1 MKRTLVHRPLYLV
14 HRTSS
19 LVHRP
24 SSLVLLFLIISSS
37 FAQTPFERV
46 NPFIGTD
53 GQGHTYPGATVPHG
67 MVQLSPDTRQ
77 GVEDSQAGYHY
88 ADHQLLGFSHTHLL
102 GTDHAD
108 LADFL
113 IRPCQDIP
121 TFQHKNEVAQ
131 PGYYSVTLDNG
142 IFCEL
147 TATEYCG
154 MHHYKY
160 PEGTENIRLLLDL
173 GHVLDN
179 GGYATKC
186 EADVTAP
193 NEICGMRSTHSWF
206 PGRSVY
212 FVLRFEHPFSTT
224 QVYGD
229 YNVSAS
235 GDQTVEK
242 TMEINVYGANEVTFK
257 VGLSAH
263 SVEDAR
269 RNLEHDIQGFPFADV
284 RLKARQQW
292 ERELSRIEVEGGTED
307 QLAMF
312 YTSLYRVLSVPN
324 VTTDASEPRKQYI
337 TYADVDTLGAWN
349 PLATMLGFYPGET
362 CKEPQVYAAGSLW
375 NIAQQNALKGKM
387 DVAGYYIY
395 RIQTEL
401 FHNAPL
407 GYEGIEDNGRKS
419 AWYVLTSLGLYPV
432 RPESGELLECK
443 CFFDKVMIDGK
454 PLEEYKSR
462 LVATDT
468 KSKSKSKNKDKAQ
481 KEKAKKDKKKKK

>member
-1 MKRTLVHRPLYLV
+1 MKSTLI

-19 LVHRP
+19 LLPRP
-24 SSLVLLFLIISSS
+24 SSLVLLFFIISSS
-37 FAQTPFERV
+37 FAQTPFELV

-53 GQGHTYPGATVPHG
+53 GHGHTYPGATVPHG
-67 MVQLSPDTRQ
+67 MVQLSPDTRRR
-77 GVEDSQAGYHY
+77 VEDSQAGYHY
-88 ADHQLLGFSHTHLL
+88 ADRQLLGFSHTHLL
-102 GTDHAD
+102 GTERAD

-173 GHVLDN
+173 GHVLDD
-179 GGYATKC
+179 GGFATKC

-193 NEICGMRSTHSWF
+193 NEICGMRSTHSWY
-206 PGRSVY
+206 PGRSMY
-212 FVLRFEHPFSTT
+212 FVMRFEHPFSTT

-229 YNVSAS
+229 YNVSPS

-242 TMEINVYGANEVTFK
+242 TMEINLYGASEVTFK

-263 SVEDAR
+263 SIEDAR
-269 RNLEHDIQGFPFADV
+269 RNLQHDIQGFPFADI

-307 QLAMF
+307 QLALF

-324 VTTDASEPRKQYI
+324 VITDTNEPRKQYI
-337 TYADVDTLGAWN
+337 TYADADTLGAWN
-349 PLATMLGFYPGET
+349 PLVSMLGLHHLSSILPPSSSITHAEGT
-362 CKEPQVYAAGSLW
+362 LW
-375 NIAQQNALKGKM
+375 STAQQNALRGKM
-387 DVAGYYIY
+387 DVAAYYIY

-401 FHNAPL
+401 FHPAPL
-407 GYEGIEDNGRKS
+407 GYEAPEDNGRKS
-419 AWYVLTSLGLYPV
+419 AWYVLTSLGLYPL
-432 RPESGELLECK
+432 RPEQGELTHCRT
-443 CFFDKVMIDGK
+443 FFENIRIDHR
-454 PLEEYKSR
+454 PLAEVIAP
-462 LVATDT
+462 LFDAV
-468 KSKSKSKNKDKAQ
+468 
-481 KEKAKKDKKKKK
+481 KDKKGKKGKKEKEKKGRK